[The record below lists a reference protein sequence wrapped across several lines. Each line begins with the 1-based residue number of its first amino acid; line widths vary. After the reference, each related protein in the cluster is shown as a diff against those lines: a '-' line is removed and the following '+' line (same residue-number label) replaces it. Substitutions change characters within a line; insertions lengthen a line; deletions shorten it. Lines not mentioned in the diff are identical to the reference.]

1 MASALVSLISIA
13 VMVTAMLTLIHGGFF
28 SAEILSRSWK
38 TMETRTS
45 EIARTKMEIIA
56 TSADSTYVYVTLKNS
71 GQVPWASFTDW
82 DVVVQ
87 WYTAPGAY
95 KIQWMGYT
103 AGGEPGSNRWAVS
116 GIYRNAA
123 SSLAEVF
130 QPGILDPAE
139 EMKIKVKPSPPLGPS
154 TNNWIVIATPNGVST
169 SALFTR

>member
-13 VMVTAMLTLIHGGFF
+13 VMVTAMLTLIHGGFL
-28 SAEILSRSWK
+28 SAEMLSRSWK
-38 TMETRTS
+38 VMETRTG

-56 TSADSTYVYVTLKNS
+56 TSTDSSFVYVTIKNS
-71 GQVPWASFTDW
+71 GQVAWESFADW

-87 WYTAPGAY
+87 WYTAPGDY
-95 KIQWMGYT
+95 KIERMGYT
-103 AGGEPGSNRWAVS
+103 AGGTPDLNHWAVT

-130 QPGILDPAE
+130 EPGILDPAE
-139 EMKIKVKPSPPLGPS
+139 EMKIKVKPNPPMGPS
-154 TNNWIVIATPNGVST
+154 TNNWIVIGTPNGVST